1 MSPTGRLVAAR
12 YRDGHLVK
20 GRTVDFRPDRPVFQ
34 VQEDDKPEPTPIAL
48 RELKALFFIK
58 TIEGDSQ
65 HVERKEF
72 TREESFGEKTWIE
85 FFDGERLAGW
95 AGPLPAQHDGFYLLP
110 TDPESNLEKAWIYQ
124 PALVSVLH
132 GEEAEIASRKHA
144 ARKGI
149 EKLAAESWDRFLTQ
163 T

>member
-20 GRTVDFRPDRPVFQ
+20 GRTADFRPDRPVFQ
-34 VQEDDKPEPTPIAL
+34 VQEDDKPEPTPVAL

-58 TIEGDSQ
+58 TIEGDSK

-72 TREESFGEKTWIE
+72 TRQEAFGEKTWLE
-85 FFDGERLAGW
+85 FFDGEKLAGW
-95 AGPLPAQHDGFYLLP
+95 AGPLPAQDDGFYLLP
-110 TDPESNLEKAWIYQ
+110 TDPDSNLEKAWIYQ
-124 PALVSVLH
+124 PALAFALH